1 MKTAK
6 RNLYSA
12 AIIFAFLASIFSV
25 NGVTG
30 AAPAALPPGIPL
42 LPASLVRSF
51 ATSNAAWNPSAPDP
65 AGVDYWPKT
74 GGLLIADSEVDE
86 MPAYF
91 TGKNVFLATRS
102 GTLTG
107 TCSTMSFTDEPAGLA
122 VNPNNNHI
130 FFSSDESN
138 LVTEVSLGPDG
149 AYCTSDDQVRTRNVS
164 SLYGITDPE
173 DVAYGN
179 NTLFIAGG
187 EAAEVYVVPL
197 GADGMLDGGDD
208 GPMTHFD
215 TAGWGFSD
223 VEGIGYNAEAGTL
236 FITSF
241 YPNEDYLGEAT
252 PTGTLLRAY
261 DLSFMGALFNIR
273 SDVAYAPSSQNPAV
287 RSIYIASRGQDNN
300 IDPNENDGRIW
311 EIRISVPALFA
322 DVPAGYWAKDFVE
335 RLYRAG
341 ITGGCTS
348 NPLNYCPEETVTR
361 AQMAVFLLRGIHG
374 SNYNPPAVGGS
385 TGFSDVPTTHWA
397 AAWIKQLT
405 AESITSGCGVNSYC
419 PDAPV
424 TRAQMAVFLLRSK
437 HGASYNPPAVGN
449 STGFSDVPATH
460 WAAAW
465 IKQLVAEGI
474 ATGCMTGSYCP
485 EAPVTRAQMAV
496 FLVRTFNL
504 P

>member
-1 MKTAK
+1 
-6 RNLYSA
+6 
-12 AIIFAFLASIFSV
+12 V
-25 NGVTG
+25 DGVTK
-30 AAPAALPPGIPL
+30 AAPAGLPSGVPL
-42 LPASLVRSF
+42 LTASLVRTF
-51 ATSNAAWNPSAPDP
+51 DTSDAAWTPSAPDP
-65 AGVDYWPKT
+65 SGIDYWPPT
-74 GGLLIADSEVDE
+74 AGLLIADSEVDE

-102 GTLTG
+102 GSLTG
-107 TCSTMSFTDEPAGLA
+107 TCSTLSFTDEPAGVA

-138 LVTEVSLGPDG
+138 LVTEVRLGPDG
-149 AYCTSDDQVRTRNVS
+149 AYCTPDDVAATRNVS
-164 SLYGITDPE
+164 SLYGISDPE

-187 EAAEVYVVPL
+187 EAAEVYVIPL
-197 GADGMLDGGDD
+197 GADGMLNGGDD

-215 TAGWGFSD
+215 TAAWGFSD

-311 EIRISVPALFA
+311 EIDIRQSPIFT
-322 DVPAGYWAKDFVE
+322 DVPAGYWARDFVE
-335 RLYRAG
+335 RLYQAG
-341 ITGGCTS
+341 VTGGCAS
-348 NPLNYCPEETVTR
+348 NPLRYCPEATVTR
-361 AQMAVFLLRGIHG
+361 AEMAVFLERGIHG
-374 SNYNPPAVGGS
+374 SSYAPPDVGSS
-385 TGFSDVPTTHWA
+385 TGFGDVAPGYWA

-405 AESITSGCGVNSYC
+405 AEGITGGCGAGIYC
-419 PDAPV
+419 PESPV

-437 HGASYNPPAVGN
+437 HGASYTPPAVGG
-449 STGFSDVPATH
+449 STGFSDVPSNH

-485 EAPVTRAQMAV
+485 ESPVTRAQMAV